1 MYFLKTRRGKKLSIL
16 VSQLIVV
23 LINTYIAFT
32 ERKKNIYIVTF
43 LFNFANLV
51 MYLFNND
58 KTTAII
64 YVVISVRSLVYIFKD
79 IIINKLGRLSIA
91 VPILCIV
98 VQLLVGFTQIESL
111 WQLIPILT
119 PCYVCYYLWFY
130 DTTQKLRV
138 GNIIGNALWFFYNCI
153 TGLYIVAVSRLVTVA
168 VNIVSFSLNKRGVS
182 SKKLKE

>member
-1 MYFLKTRRGKKLSIL
+1 MSIL
-16 VSQLIVV
+16 ISQLIVV

-58 KTTAII
+58 KTTAVI

-119 PCYVCYYLWFY
+119 PCAMAATGAN
-130 DTTQKLRV
+130 TTVLAEATSMAV
-138 GNIIGNALWFFYNCI
+138 TTALAPI
-153 TGLYIVAVSRLVTVA
+153 RHQLIVSRLR
-168 VNIVSFSLNKRGVS
+168 L
-182 SKKLKE
+182 